1 MPTTISDLWIPDIWL
16 QTMREKQATFPVLL
30 NSGVVVDNPKAA
42 ELASGPGEVATIP
55 FFKDI
60 TDQDDEIQVENAEP
74 AVDNKITSGLMK
86 AVACNRVCKSSATA
100 FSAQLSGE
108 DPVGEISAQMVQRR
122 LKQRQKTLLAMIRGA
137 FGSAG
142 ASGVAAPLQ
151 AVRVDA
157 FDESGNDA
165 TAEQLMG
172 VELFINAKSLMGEL
186 ADDLMDGALWIHP
199 TVLAALELAD
209 ETSFDKASRGPWTI
223 RTYRGI
229 PIYVSESLVRA
240 GATSGYVY
248 ETYLLAKGIVAR
260 GEKPQKTDV
269 VDVAALQME
278 KKFGLNNE
286 IIYDRTRFVLHLN
299 GMKWVGTPAAESPS
313 NAELGTIANWNLV
326 LATPNRVG
334 AVCIR
339 TNG

>member
-1 MPTTISDLWIPDIWL
+1 
-16 QTMREKQATFPVLL
+16 
-30 NSGVVVDNPKAA
+30 
-42 ELASGPGEVATIP
+42 
-55 FFKDI
+55 
-60 TDQDDEIQVENAEP
+60 
-74 AVDNKITSGLMK
+74 
-86 AVACNRVCKSSATA
+86 
-100 FSAQLSGE
+100 
-108 DPVGEISAQMVQRR
+108 
-122 LKQRQKTLLAMIRGA
+122 
-137 FGSAG
+137 
-142 ASGVAAPLQ
+142 
-151 AVRVDA
+151 
-157 FDESGNDA
+157 
-165 TAEQLMG
+165 MG
-172 VELFINAKSLMGEL
+172 IELFINAKSLMGEL

-229 PIYVSESLVRA
+229 PIYTSEALVRA
-240 GATSGYVY
+240 GTTNGFVY
-248 ETYLLAKGIVAR
+248 DTYLLAKGIIAK

-326 LATPNRVG
+326 LGTANRVG

>member
-16 QTMREKQATFPVLL
+16 ATMREKQATFPSLL
-30 NSGVVVDNPKAA
+30 NSGVAINNPKAT
-42 ELASGPGEVATIP
+42 ELASGPGEVAMIP
-55 FFKDI
+55 FFRDI
-60 TDQDDEIQVENAEP
+60 TDQDDELQVENAEP
-74 AVDNKITSGLMK
+74 LVDNIITAGQMK
-86 AVACNRVCKSSATA
+86 AVACNRVTKNSATA

-108 DPVGEISAQMVQRR
+108 DPVGEIVAQMIQRR

-142 ASGVAAPLQ
+142 ASGVAAPLK

-157 FDESGNDA
+157 FDESGDDA
-165 TAEQLMG
+165 TADHLMG
-172 VELFINAKSLMGEL
+172 IELFINAKSLMGEL
-186 ADDLMDGALWIHP
+186 ADDLQNGALWVHP

-209 ETSFDKASRGPWTI
+209 ETSFHKVSHGPWTI

-229 PIYVSESLVRA
+229 PIYVSEALVRA
-240 GATSGYVY
+240 GATNGFVY
-248 ETYLLAKGIVAR
+248 ETYLLARGIVAK

-286 IIYDRTRFVLHLN
+286 IIYDRTRFVMHLN
-299 GMKWVGTPAAESPS
+299 GMRWVGTPASESPT

-326 LATPNRVG
+326 LATATRVG